1 MRKIIALILTLTC
14 VLGLV
19 ACSNAEPEII
29 TKTCTGKVT
38 SIDLDEEVLTV
49 LDEKTNE
56 EISFTIS
63 LLLPHSR
70 DTAIRYVETL
80 SVGDKVTVEAEY
92 AVDCASPY
100 PAMNVSEAVE

>member
-1 MRKIIALILTLTC
+1 MKKIIAL
-14 VLGLV
+14 VLALVCALALV

-29 TKTCTGKVT
+29 TKTCTGEVT

-92 AVDCASPY
+92 AVDCESPY
-100 PAMNVSEAVE
+100 PAVSVSEATK